1 MASRES
7 RLFYLFL
14 RFIKKKKFLEM
25 QFVFEKFDFYNSKE
39 PPKEINKVCHVEKR
53 HFNGRNVFTLTPKAK
68 KSNIQ
73 ILYLHGGAYVQNFV
87 KQHWKFLSLLV
98 EQTHCTITAPDY
110 PLAPKHTY
118 RDAFEMVIP
127 LYKEIILGADSAHTI
142 LMGDSAGGGFALA
155 LAQRMKSDDVAQP
168 TKIILLSPWLD
179 ITLKNPEIE
188 KIDLID
194 PFLGVAGLRKAGLS
208 YAGNSDPENFML
220 SPIYGPL
227 EQIAGISIFIG
238 SRDLLVADARKLNML
253 AMEKNISINYREYK
267 DMVHVWMFLNFPESK
282 EARKEI
288 VALIMANDEEKNLR
302 SISEI
307 T

>member
-1 MASRES
+1 MPSRES

-25 QFVFEKFDFYNSKE
+25 QFVFGKFDFYNCKE
-39 PPKEINKVCHVEKR
+39 PPKEIHNVCHVEKR
-53 HFNGRNVFTLTPKAK
+53 QVNGRNVFTLTPKAK

-87 KQHWKFLSLLV
+87 KQHWKFLSILV

-118 RDAFEMVIP
+118 HDAFEMVIP
-127 LYKEIILGADSAHTI
+127 LYKEIIFGADSAHTI

-155 LAQRMKSDDVAQP
+155 LAQRMKRDDVAQP
-168 TKIILLSPWLD
+168 TKLILLSPWLD
-179 ITLKNPEIE
+179 ITLKNPEIG

-194 PFLGVAGLRKAGLS
+194 PFLGVVGLRKAGLS

-253 AMEKNISINYREYK
+253 ALERNISINYREYK
-267 DMVHVWMFLNFPESK
+267 DMVHVWMFLNFRESK

-288 VALIMANDEEKNLR
+288 VALIMANDEGKPLS
-302 SISEI
+302 SISEV

>member
-7 RLFYLFL
+7 KLFYLFL

-39 PPKEINKVCHVEKR
+39 PPTETSKVCHVEK
-53 HFNGRNVFTLTPKAK
+53 HQVNGRNVFTLTPKAR

-87 KQHWKFLSLLV
+87 KQHWKFLSMLV
-98 EQTHCTITAPDY
+98 EHTHCTITAPDY

-155 LAQRMKSDDVAQP
+155 LAQRMEIDNIAQP

-194 PFLGVAGLRKAGLS
+194 PFLGIAGLRKAGLS

-220 SPIYGPL
+220 SPIYGSL
-227 EQIAGISIFIG
+227 EKLGRISIFIG

-253 AMEKNISINYREYK
+253 ALEKNISINYREYK
-267 DMVHVWMFLNFPESK
+267 DMVHVWMFLNFRESK

-288 VALIMANDEEKNLR
+288 VALIMANDGEKHL
-302 SISEI
+302 SAIGEI
-307 T
+307 N